1 MTTIDPKHLF
11 IACFKRGFKDFL
23 KGTLDL
29 PENYAKDSLYAKEW
43 QRGQNA
49 AYFWNLKRV
58 KYNERKQKNE
68 HYRSRAVAD
77 GSGAR
82 NKSS

>member
-1 MTTIDPKHLF
+1 MITIDPKHLF
-11 IACFKRGFKDFL
+11 IACFKRGFRDFQ

-49 AYFWNLKRV
+49 AYFWNLRQV
-58 KYNERKQKNE
+58 KSQERKQRNE
-68 HYRSRAVAD
+68 HNRSRPVAG

-82 NKSS
+82 NKST